1 MINYANKAR
10 ENESRPAANATDKK
24 TGNAN
29 SPVQFV
35 NSRPEAI
42 ALKKLQ
48 KMANSSL
55 NLRQLTEFQHI
66 KSNVAQLVNIPVSFD
81 GTPTQS
87 MFAGPADSLTT
98 TGLANCIAIVAYHTG
113 TPSQGA
119 VMRHYDTVRA
129 FVNSVPDT
137 IGGSNAL
144 VFSSAAIAAVAAAA
158 AAQLVAQ
165 VPAAA
170 GNIAYA
176 VALGGVWNDVD
187 PNTTRWKSRFNLIS
201 AIIAGVGIEPIL
213 ATGTANFDVA
223 TSVLS

>member
-1 MINYANKAR
+1 MINYASKAR
-10 ENESRPAANATDKK
+10 ENETRPAANATDKK

-29 SPVQFV
+29 SPVRFV
-35 NSRPEAI
+35 NNRPEA
-42 ALKKLQ
+42 AAQKNLH
-48 KMANSSL
+48 KMANNSL
-55 NLRQLTEFQHI
+55 NVRQLTTFQQI
-66 KSNVAQLVNIPVSFD
+66 KGNVAQLVNIPVSFD

-87 MFAGPADSLTT
+87 MFAGPADNLTT

-113 TPSQGA
+113 TPSLGA
-119 VMRHYDTVRA
+119 VMRHYDTLHA
-129 FVNSVPDT
+129 YVNRVPDT
-137 IGGSNAL
+137 IGGGNAL
-144 VFSSAAIAAVAAAA
+144 VFSSAAIAAVAATT

-176 VALGGVWNDVD
+176 VALGGLWSDVD
-187 PNTTRWKSRFNLIS
+187 PSTTQWKSRFNLIN
-201 AIIAGVGIEPIL
+201 AIVAGVGTEPIL